1 MRMVQII
8 IVTATLMLAGCQST
22 KGGEGPRR
30 QSLFGSLNTI
40 TKGDSNSAAAVAA
53 PQNNN
58 ATLAPQAFGTST
70 QQFAG
75 VLVPMELTNID
86 GNIWRSGMEPVALF
100 NMISRL
106 LAQRYLIQN
115 VDRRSLTISTDWDK
129 FFIEGRLFRN
139 RLSVSVFPV
148 GLRQTEVVIKNSVE
162 YYSGSPNAADS
173 NNSVVNWYPT
183 PDITDELP
191 RVVDSLNRQI
201 AYLNR
206 PTLNR

>member
-1 MRMVQII
+1 MRMIQFFI
-8 IVTATLMLAGCQST
+8 AALTLVGCQT
-22 KGGEGPRR
+22 HKGGEGPRR

-40 TKGDSNSAAAVAA
+40 SKSDNQAAAVAVA
-53 PQNNN
+53 PQNN
-58 ATLAPQAFGTST
+58 AAHSLQTFGTNT
-70 QQFAG
+70 QSFAG
-75 VLVPMELTNID
+75 AMVPMELMNID

-100 NMISRL
+100 NMVSRL

-162 YYSGSPNAADS
+162 YYSGSPNAPEA

-201 AYLNR
+201 AYLSR
-206 PTLNR
+206 PTINR